1 MRMSENENMAVNELH
16 EVIMDELRGEP
27 AAVQIKA
34 AFAVLATVMCIA
46 AKNDPAELKRAACE
60 LRELMNL
67 VQ

>member
-1 MRMSENENMAVNELH
+1 MRMSENEHKAVNELH
-16 EVIMDELRGEP
+16 EVIMDELRAEP

-46 AKNDPAELKRAACE
+46 AKNDPDEMKRAARE
-60 LRELMNL
+60 LSELMNL